1 MKMKTIKTTL
11 LIASMTALSLT
22 GCRIDEA
29 GMEPG
34 TFEISDGYLAY
45 NFTQRQETVF
55 IPVTT
60 NIPANEWEC
69 TSTDDSWCKLAGSY
83 GNETGLML
91 AVTES
96 EEPEVRRATA
106 TVRAGGREYSITV
119 AQLGYGPA
127 ILVTNQNISS
137 AGGTLQINVTANIE
151 YTTSAPQFDAD
162 DEADWITQNTD
173 AVTKAFAQTGYSYI
187 VQANMLPF
195 ERSAV
200 INFTAVDEQYSDV
213 SASCTV
219 TQSTSTVDPG
229 SSAIP
234 DDDQVFPTVATAT
247 PYSTYEFN
255 GTDSSPYLYDGK
267 YDTYFHSPWEA
278 EPADPRFP
286 VRCEFTFLGEQDIN
300 YMTIVHRGASAT
312 DAGHAYGR
320 IGQVNIYYKNA
331 DNQDYI
337 AIQDTPFDLG
347 QRGGIQTIYFP
358 ETIEQP
364 TAIKLE
370 ILDGSG
376 DTVTYP
382 DGIGCVAIAEV
393 EFYKS
398 SAEEVQAAI
407 LNVFTDLSCSEL
419 RTNVTRDDITALYQ
433 LSPYLAQ
440 EVAASLME
448 GTYDEAEKEFRIATY
463 EAYSSNTLNTQLRT
477 RLYTRMDN
485 PTGIYVEP
493 GDEIIV
499 CVDKIPEGH
508 SVSIATYGEASDGY
522 GPNYGGTGNVET
534 VDQEVTLTAGV
545 NTFTS
550 AATGMLYVMN
560 TASSLSESSEAIKV
574 HILTGCGEVEGYFDL
589 EKHQT
594 DARYQEL
601 LAGYDY
607 KYFVAK
613 GRKMI
618 FNFHTSQLRTDAP
631 TQIVSGLQAWDDI
644 VNWQHELMGLDDLTW
659 FNNHVMAVSTTNPGA
674 YMDASNRRVN
684 FATTALN
691 RIISREQLT
700 AAEDNTW
707 GPAHELGHV
716 NQLAIDWKGSSESS
730 NNLFSNYAIYRF
742 GVYGS
747 RGDMLSELAL
757 SWVNKENW
765 EQMGTA
771 THQAEDTELHM
782 RMNWQLWIYYHL
794 CDVKPD
800 FWPTL
805 FRMLREDPLPNGY
818 LGQSED
824 VGAAMMKFVEKAC
837 DAAEE
842 DLTEFFETW
851 GFFVPVDV
859 TIDQYGSARC
869 NITEAMVNETKARI
883 AAKGYHKAAPI
894 QYIEDR
900 NTKDGVQYCD
910 MGYYT
915 TFQKR
920 PTVSTGSL
928 SYSISGRTY
937 TVRGCENA
945 VAVELRKPAASG
957 EDLGELVYFSNFSTF
972 TVPDAA
978 DITNTQVYAVQADGQ
993 RIRIN

>member
-1 MKMKTIKTTL
+1 MKNIKTAIL
-11 LIASMTALSLT
+11 FSFLTALPAT

-34 TFEISDGYLAY
+34 TFEISDEYLAY

-55 IPVTT
+55 IPVNT

-69 TSTDDSWCKLAGSY
+69 ASTDDSWCKLAGSY

-106 TVRAGGREYSITV
+106 TVRAGGREYTITV

-127 ILVTNQNISS
+127 ILVSNQNISS
-137 AGGTLQINVTANIE
+137 AGGTLQINVTANID
-151 YTTSAPQFDAD
+151 YTASAPQLDAD
-162 DEADWITQNTD
+162 DEADWITQDTESI
-173 AVTKAFAQTGYSYI
+173 TKAFARTGYSYTI
-187 VQANMLPF
+187 QANMLPF

-200 INFTAVDEQYSDV
+200 IEFTADDEQYSDV
-213 SASCTV
+213 SATCTV
-219 TQSTSTVDPG
+219 TQATSTVDPG

-234 DDDQVFPTVATAT
+234 DDDRVFPTQATAR
-247 PYSTYEFN
+247 PFSTYEFS
-255 GTDSSPYLYDGK
+255 GYDSSPYLIDRDYS
-267 YDTYFHSPWEA
+267 TYFHSPWEA

-286 VRCEFTFLGEQDIN
+286 VTCEFEFIGDQDIN
-300 YMTIVHRGASAT
+300 YVTIVHRGASAT
-312 DAGHAYGR
+312 DAGHSYGR
-320 IGQVNIYYKNA
+320 IGQVNIYYRNA
-331 DNQDYI
+331 DSQDYI
-337 AIQDTPFDLG
+337 AVQDTPFDLG

-370 ILDGSG
+370 IQDGSG
-376 DTVTYP
+376 DTSTYP
-382 DGIGCVAIAEV
+382 EGIGCVAIAEV

-419 RTNVTRDDITALYQ
+419 RTDVTRDDITALYQ

-574 HILTGCGEVEGYFDL
+574 HILPGCGEVEGYFDL

-644 VNWQHELMGLDDLTW
+644 VSWQHELMGLDDLTW

-794 CDVKPD
+794 CGVNTD

-883 AAKGYHKAAPI
+883 AAKGYPKAAPI

-915 TFQKR
+915 TFQKS

>member
-151 YTTSAPQFDAD
+151 YTTSAPQLDAD

-173 AVTKAFAQTGYSYI
+173 AVTKAFAQTGYSYT

-195 ERSAV
+195 ERSAI

-219 TQSTSTVDPG
+219 TQATSTVDPG

-234 DDDQVFPTVATAT
+234 DDDQVTVLTASANQ
-247 PYSTYEFN
+247 YSVNETYYGN
-255 GTDSSPYLYDGK
+255 GAPELMIDNNEN
-267 YDTYFHSPWEA
+267 TYYHSPWENEEWTDGNSQSHTGTA
-278 EPADPRFP
+278 FP
-286 VRCEFTFLGEQDIN
+286 VTFDFTFDGLKNID
-300 YMTIVHRGASAT
+300 YTTIVNRRADGWG
-312 DAGHAYGR
+312 DQGHPSGR
-320 IGQVNIYYKNA
+320 IGDISIYYTNA
-331 DNQDYI
+331 EHLDYTLVG
-337 AIQDTPFDLG
+337 DFNLG
-347 QRGGIQTIYFP
+347 QTGGYQTIYFP
-358 ETIEQP
+358 ETLKNP
-364 TAIKLE
+364 TAIRFS
-370 ILDGSG
+370 IDDGSANL
-376 DTVTYP
+376 
-382 DGIGCVAIAEV
+382 VAIAEV

-419 RTNVTRDDITALYQ
+419 RTDVTRDDITALYQ

-574 HILTGCGEVEGYFDL
+574 HILPGCGEVEGYFDL

-644 VNWQHELMGLDDLTW
+644 VSWQHELMGLDDLTW

-794 CDVKPD
+794 CGVNTD

-883 AAKGYHKAAPI
+883 AAKGYRKAAPI

>member
-1 MKMKTIKTTL
+1 MKNIKTAIL
-11 LIASMTALSLT
+11 FSFLTALPAT

-34 TFEISDGYLAY
+34 TFEISDEYLAY

-55 IPVTT
+55 IPVNT

-69 TSTDDSWCKLAGSY
+69 ASTDDSWCKLAGSY
-83 GNETGLML
+83 GNEIGLML

-106 TVRAGGREYSITV
+106 TVRAGGREYTITV

-127 ILVTNQNISS
+127 ILVSNQNISS
-137 AGGTLQINVTANIE
+137 AGGTLQINVTANID
-151 YTTSAPQFDAD
+151 YTASAPQLDAD
-162 DEADWITQNTD
+162 DEADWITQDTESI
-173 AVTKAFAQTGYSYI
+173 TKAFARTGYSYTI
-187 VQANMLPF
+187 QANMLPF

-200 INFTAVDEQYSDV
+200 IEFTADDEQYSDV
-213 SASCTV
+213 SATCTV
-219 TQSTSTVDPG
+219 TQATSTVDPG

-234 DDDQVFPTVATAT
+234 DDDRVFPTQATAR
-247 PYSTYEFN
+247 PFSTYEFS
-255 GTDSSPYLYDGK
+255 GYDSSPYLIDRDYS
-267 YDTYFHSPWEA
+267 TYFHSPWEA

-286 VRCEFTFLGEQDIN
+286 VTCEFEFIGDQDIN

-320 IGQVNIYYKNA
+320 IGQVNISYKKA
-331 DNQDYI
+331 DSQAYI
-337 AIQDTPFDLG
+337 DIQNTPFDLG

-419 RTNVTRDDITALYQ
+419 RTDVTRDDITALYQ

-545 NTFTS
+545 NSFTS

-574 HILTGCGEVEGYFDL
+574 HILPGCGEVEGYFDL

-883 AAKGYHKAAPI
+883 AAKGYRKAAPI

>member
-1 MKMKTIKTTL
+1 MKNIKTAIL
-11 LIASMTALSLT
+11 FSFLTALPAT

-34 TFEISDGYLAY
+34 TFEISDEYLAY

-55 IPVTT
+55 IPVNT

-69 TSTDDSWCKLAGSY
+69 ASTDDSWCKLAGSY

-106 TVRAGGREYSITV
+106 TVRAGGREYTITV

-127 ILVTNQNISS
+127 ILVSNQNISS
-137 AGGTLQINVTANIE
+137 AGGTLQINVTANID
-151 YTTSAPQFDAD
+151 YTASAPQLDAD
-162 DEADWITQNTD
+162 DEADWITQDTESI
-173 AVTKAFAQTGYSYI
+173 TKAFARTGYSYTI
-187 VQANMLPF
+187 QANMFPF

-200 INFTAVDEQYSDV
+200 IEFTADDEQYSDV
-213 SASCTV
+213 SATCTV
-219 TQSTSTVDPG
+219 TQATSTVDPG

-234 DDDQVFPTVATAT
+234 DDDQVLPKGAKAT

-255 GTDSSPYLYDGK
+255 GTDSSPYLYDEK

-286 VRCEFTFLGEQDIN
+286 VTCEFEFIGDQDIN

-337 AIQDTPFDLG
+337 DIQDTPFDLG

-376 DTVTYP
+376 DTSTYP
-382 DGIGCVAIAEV
+382 EGIGCVAIAEV

-448 GTYDEAEKEFRIATY
+448 GTYVEAEKEFRIATY

-574 HILTGCGEVEGYFDL
+574 HILPGCGEVEGYFDL
-589 EKHQT
+589 EKHRT

-644 VNWQHELMGLDDLTW
+644 VSWQHELMGLDDLTW

-794 CDVKPD
+794 CGVNTD

-837 DAAEE
+837 DAAEQ

-869 NITEAMVNETKARI
+869 HITEAMVNETKARI
-883 AAKGYHKAAPI
+883 AAKGYPKAAPI

-920 PTVSTGSL
+920 PTPTVSTGSL

>member
-151 YTTSAPQFDAD
+151 YTTSAPQFDED

-219 TQSTSTVDPG
+219 TQATSTVDPG

-234 DDDQVFPTVATAT
+234 DDDQVFPTGATAT

-574 HILTGCGEVEGYFDL
+574 HILPGCGEVEGYFDL
-589 EKHQT
+589 EKHRT

-644 VNWQHELMGLDDLTW
+644 VSWQHELMGLDDLTW

-794 CDVKPD
+794 CGVNTD

-837 DAAEE
+837 DAAEQ

-883 AAKGYHKAAPI
+883 AAKGYPKAAPI

>member
-1 MKMKTIKTTL
+1 MKNIKTAIL
-11 LIASMTALSLT
+11 FSFLTALPAT

-34 TFEISDGYLAY
+34 TFEISDEYLAY

-55 IPVTT
+55 IPVNT

-69 TSTDDSWCKLAGSY
+69 ASTDDSWCKLAGSY

-106 TVRAGGREYSITV
+106 TVRAGGREYTITV

-127 ILVTNQNISS
+127 ILVSNQNISS
-137 AGGTLQINVTANIE
+137 AGGTLQINVTANID
-151 YTTSAPQFDAD
+151 YTASAPQLDAD
-162 DEADWITQNTD
+162 DEADWITQDTESI
-173 AVTKAFAQTGYSYI
+173 TKAFARTGYSYTI
-187 VQANMLPF
+187 QANMLPF

-200 INFTAVDEQYSDV
+200 IEFTADDEQYSDV
-213 SASCTV
+213 SATCTV
-219 TQSTSTVDPG
+219 TQATSTVDPG

-234 DDDQVFPTVATAT
+234 DDDRVFPTQATAR
-247 PYSTYEFN
+247 PFSTYEFS
-255 GTDSSPYLYDGK
+255 GYDSSPYLIDRDYS
-267 YDTYFHSPWEA
+267 TYFHSPWEA

-286 VRCEFTFLGEQDIN
+286 VTCEFEFIGDQDIN

-320 IGQVNIYYKNA
+320 IGQVNISYKKA
-331 DNQDYI
+331 DSQAYI
-337 AIQDTPFDLG
+337 DIQNTPFDLG

-364 TAIKLE
+364 KYIKLE

-574 HILTGCGEVEGYFDL
+574 HILPGCGEVEGYFDL

-644 VNWQHELMGLDDLTW
+644 VSWQHELMGLDDLTW